1 MHACVDEPWAA
12 GDRRSEVKEE
22 GRAQHGP
29 GDMSEGGRPP
39 FTAAR

>member
-1 MHACVDEPWAA
+1 MHACVDEPRAA